1 MSLERELSCRQR
13 VRDTG
18 PSETRIPK
26 ISTKENKMNFRD
38 PVPRTS
44 PSERLA
50 SRERSK
56 PSYQQVVENELRG
69 SLSKL
74 EHRAEILA
82 AISQNRRISGRYELA
97 EAYRKQSMNSKAR
110 AQSIRKLLNLA

>member
-1 MSLERELSCRQR
+1 
-13 VRDTG
+13 
-18 PSETRIPK
+18 
-26 ISTKENKMNFRD
+26 MNFRD
-38 PVPRTS
+38 HIPRTS
-44 PSERLA
+44 PGKKLA
-50 SRERSK
+50 SGGRSK

-74 EHRAEILA
+74 EHRAEILT
-82 AISQNRRISGRYELA
+82 AISEDHRISGRYELA